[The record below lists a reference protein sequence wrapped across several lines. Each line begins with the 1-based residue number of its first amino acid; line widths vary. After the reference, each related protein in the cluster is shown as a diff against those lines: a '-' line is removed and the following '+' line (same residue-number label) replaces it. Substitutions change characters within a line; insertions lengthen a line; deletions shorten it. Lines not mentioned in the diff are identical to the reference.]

1 MLILSANFT
10 GLKKPC
16 YGRMAEQLDALHKQG
31 CNVKRSA
38 VFSSQSDKCHSALMK
53 SSKTLFRFFPQVSVV
68 QRRCR
73 LRTFTKA
80 TSVPNTVILNHRKC
94 VGCWGFLCYVSAS
107 LCNRLTHQWN
117 QLPQLNPDADIR
129 SQSTVISL
137 LKLLHQ
143 TLKYLLA
150 KQAKRSVADY
160 MNKHKTNF
168 LHLRNQCPHR
178 NN

>member
-1 MLILSANFT
+1 
-10 GLKKPC
+10 
-16 YGRMAEQLDALHKQG
+16 MAEWLNSLMCYTSKVAMSKEALCSPVKVINAIQLWWNLQRRFLG
-31 CNVKRSA
+31 
-38 VFSSQSDKCHSALMK
+38 FSL
-53 SSKTLFRFFPQVSVV
+53 TVSVV
-68 QRRCR
+68 QRWCR
-73 LRTFTKA
+73 LCKGTKA
-80 TSVPNTVILNHRKC
+80 TSVPNTVILNHRKR

-129 SQSTVISL
+129 SQPTVISL

-178 NN
+178 NS

>member
-1 MLILSANFT
+1 
-10 GLKKPC
+10 
-16 YGRMAEQLDALHKQG
+16 MAEWLNSLMRYTSKVAMSKEALCSPVKVINAIQLWWNLQRRFLG
-31 CNVKRSA
+31 
-38 VFSSQSDKCHSALMK
+38 FSL
-53 SSKTLFRFFPQVSVV
+53 TVSVV

-143 TLKYLLA
+143 TLKYLPA

-178 NN
+178 NS